1 MSVRLIYGSAQCSF
15 FICTF
20 AHFRIYTSHQQIS
33 TLANQHIIFYLS
45 QMKTLRPLLLVLI
58 LAAGCSSTIDPK
70 YISER
75 NWVYESGFKVQ
86 DLNVLDF
93 KSGTFELVHDTIFLN
108 GQPQAVAT
116 ALYKGDNVLE
126 IKSLKGEEGKYLDMV
141 EYTR

>member
-1 MSVRLIYGSAQCSF
+1 
-15 FICTF
+15 
-20 AHFRIYTSHQQIS
+20 
-33 TLANQHIIFYLS
+33 
-45 QMKTLRPLLLVLI
+45 MKKFRPLLILLI
-58 LAAGCSSTIDPK
+58 LAAGCSSAIDPK
-70 YISER
+70 YITER

-93 KSGTFELVHDTIFLN
+93 KSGAFELVHDTIFLN
-108 GQPQAVAT
+108 GQPQATAT